1 MANGIG
7 DKLASKVRGRGPASE
22 NRGPAQKVWD
32 KTKDIAYKRQSNV
45 IGRVNKVIGAPRKA
59 GEAISEKKQE
69 FDTLVQEE
77 GARGVGRE
85 LRHGGH
91 KEKLFAKK
99 LLLG

>member
-7 DKLASKVRGRGPASE
+7 DKLASKVRGHGPASA
-22 NRGPAQKVWD
+22 NRGPAKKVWD
-32 KTKDIAYKRQSNV
+32 KARGVQQHRQHAVTKRL
-45 IGRVNKVIGAPRKA
+45 NKVIGAPRKA
-59 GEAISEKKQE
+59 GEAVAGKKQE

-85 LRHGGH
+85 LRYGGH
-91 KEKLFAKK
+91 KEKLLAKK